1 MTRIRFGILL
11 HDIRPDAAAQV
22 ERLGFDSVW
31 VSEHILFHVPLHEAL
46 SVLAAYAART
56 ERVQVGTAVL
66 LLALRH
72 PTVVAKTVVTI
83 DVLSGG
89 RVILGV
95 GVGGEYPKEF
105 EACGVPVN
113 ERGRRVDESI
123 EIMRRLWTESHVTH
137 KGRFFGFEDVTMEPR
152 PAQAGGPPIWIGGRS
167 DAAIRRTGRL
177 GDGYLP
183 YLVAPQR
190 FRESFAKVEAEAR
203 AVGRDP
209 SRIEPAIHLFTA
221 VDRTREAARAFAVH
235 ELSERYNQSFEPIV
249 DRYCAIGT
257 PADCAA
263 TIARF
268 VEAGVRHV
276 VLVPLCPPARLA
288 DDLEVLAREVVPA
301 VRGVEAGN

>member
-1 MTRIRFGILL
+1 MAEVRFGVLL
-11 HDIRPDAAAQV
+11 PGARPELASFA

-31 VSEHILFHVPLHEAL
+31 VSEHILFHVPIDEGL
-46 SVLAAYAART
+46 SVVAAYAART

-72 PTVVAKTVVTI
+72 PTIVAKTVTTI
-83 DVLSGG
+83 DRLSNG

-123 EIMRRLWTESHVTH
+123 EVMRRLWSETRVSH
-137 KGRFFGFEDVTMEPR
+137 KGRFFAFEDVTMEPR
-152 PAQAGGPPIWIGGRS
+152 PVRPGGAPIWIGGRS
-167 DAAIRRTGRL
+167 EAAMRRAARL

-183 YLVAPQR
+183 YLVTPDR
-190 FRESFAKVEAEAR
+190 FRQSFRQVLAWAEEA
-203 AVGRDP
+203 GRDA
-209 SRIEPAIHLFTA
+209 SRIEGALYLFASLGKTREDARGYA
-221 VDRTREAARAFAVH
+221 VDR
-235 ELSERYNQSFEPIV
+235 LSTQYNQPFDSIV
-249 DRYCAIGT
+249 DRYCAIGP
-257 PADCAA
+257 PAECAA

-276 VLVPLCPPARLA
+276 ILVPLAPEARLA
-288 DDLEVLAREVVPA
+288 EDLESYTRDVAPI
-301 VRGVEAGN
+301 VRGGTAH